1 MESVVEIFV
10 EWGYIGLFISAFV
23 AGSIVPFSSEI
34 VLTALVEM
42 GADPAACILSAS
54 VGNALGGMFCYWLGY
69 IGNLEKIEKWLKIDQ
84 TKIHKFSDFVQRR
97 GSWIGIF
104 GFLPWVGEVIL
115 VLLGLMRTN
124 VWTTSVFVFVGKLMR
139 YVVWYVGVDTLL
151 SLFA

>member
-1 MESVVEIFV
+1 
-10 EWGYIGLFISAFV
+10 
-23 AGSIVPFSSEI
+23 
-34 VLTALVEM
+34 M

-124 VWTTSVFVFVGKLMR
+124 VWTTSVFVFVGKLLR